1 LEEGGGA
8 GGLGREV
15 VLGVLRGHGGCLIGI
30 SGVTQLVEM
39 G

>member
-15 VLGVLRGHGGCLIGI
+15 VWVLGGHGGCLIVI